1 MRAMRGGLVAAFLA
15 GVLGAGLV
23 VAVTGGYRRGGS
35 ATTVVVRSA
44 QTDSGGAATVV
55 SDITAARFD
64 PRRIYRERAA
74 GVVTIDASVP
84 GSDVTGSGFVV
95 SATGDIV
102 TNAHVVTNSPDARR
116 PEDVRAGTSIYVL
129 FQDGNSLPAKIVGFD
144 LYDDIAVVHVDPRRE
159 PLTVLTFGSAASLS
173 VGDPLAVIGSPFG
186 AEQEQS
192 LSTGV
197 VSGLGREIDPPA
209 HIPFKTPGAIQTDA
223 AITHGNSGGPVFDAR
238 GRVVGVAA
246 QISTSGG
253 GGEGVGF
260 AIPAEAAQRSY
271 RELVRTG
278 KVQYAWLGVSTYPV
292 SRELARQFGLPVMTG
307 LLVDGVT
314 SGGPAAQAGLSAGRR
329 TAAFQDAGPIHPDG
343 DIIVA
348 FDGHRVRTS
357 GDLTTLVALSPPG
370 KAVPVEVLRAGKR
383 LTITVTLAT
392 RPASLAQ

>member
-1 MRAMRGGLVAAFLA
+1 MRGGLVAAFLA
-15 GVLGAGLV
+15 GILGAGLV
-23 VAVTGGYRRGGS
+23 VAVTGAYRKHGGS
-35 ATTVVVRSA
+35 TTVLVGTTPA
-44 QTDSGGAATVV
+44 ASGNRATVV
-55 SDITAARFD
+55 SDISGTHFD

-74 GVVTIDASVP
+74 GVVTIDATVP
-84 GSDVTGSGFVV
+84 GSEVTGSGFVV
-95 SATGDIV
+95 SATGDII
-102 TNAHVVTNSPDARR
+102 TNAHVVTNSPDPDVRR
-116 PEDVRAGTSIYVL
+116 PSDVRPGSSVYVL
-129 FQDGNSLPAKIVGFD
+129 FQDGNSLPAKIVGYD

-186 AEQEQS
+186 ADQEQS

-223 AITHGNSGGPVFDAR
+223 AITHGNSGGPVFDAK

-271 RELVRTG
+271 QELVRTG

-314 SGGPAAQAGLSAGRR
+314 AGGPAAAAGLSAGRR

-370 KAVPVEVLRAGKR
+370 KAVPVAVLRAGKR
-383 LTITVTLAT
+383 LTITVTLAA
-392 RPASLAQ
+392 RPATLAQ